1 MKHDFL
7 EMRERNEIIDFAK
20 QVLLE
25 EKLLNQSCS
34 KIHLEIVDIPVF
46 HEIENDDVELT
57 RIEHETTNS
66 KKNKIQLFK

>member
-20 QVLLE
+20 QALLK

-34 KIHLEIVDIPVF
+34 KIDLEIVDIPVF
-46 HEIENDDVELT
+46 HEIENGDVEFNEN
-57 RIEHETTNS
+57 RA
-66 KKNKIQLFK
+66 